1 MTAESASRHH
11 HPAFEEYLETLFQ
24 LAEEGVPARPVEVAR
39 RLGVSRPAVTEM
51 TGRLVLAGYVRRATG
66 GSLALTALGSRQ
78 ARTVV
83 RRHRLAERLLID
95 VLGLPWHLAHEEACR
110 LEHAITPA
118 VEARL
123 EAFLGRPATSP
134 FGTAI
139 PRGRA
144 GRAAPAAKR
153 LRSLSPEESFDI
165 VEIRE
170 GAQLD
175 PELLKYLVAQGLKPG
190 RRARVRAQGKDG
202 TEIAIGRGSLLVPA
216 RAAALVMVRSVE
228 AGARRRAGAGPTV
241 D

>member
-1 MTAESASRHH
+1 MTSETSGRHH

-24 LAEEGVPARPVEVAR
+24 LAEEGVPARPVEVSR

-51 TGRLVLAGYVRRATG
+51 TGRLVLAGYVRRAPD

-144 GRAAPAAKR
+144 GKATSAKR

-190 RRARVRAQGKDG
+190 RRGRVRAQGKDG
-202 TEIAIGRGSLLVPA
+202 TEIAIGGGSLLVPA
-216 RAAALVMVRSVE
+216 RAATLVMVRPAE
-228 AGARRRAGAGPTV
+228 PAPRRRA
-241 D
+241 